1 MSTRPL
7 SIVHTENSCGWG
19 GQEVRILTESR
30 GFINRGHQV
39 TLLSPPEAPITEAAR
54 RMGVPVVEMP
64 IRRKRLPELLA
75 LRRWIAEHRAT
86 IDVINSHSSTDSWL
100 DAIACASLSGSPPVV
115 RTRHV
120 STRVNRGAVTRWLY
134 MNGNAHIVTT
144 GEAVRSQLARDNDIP
159 LDRMTSIPTGID
171 LDRFS
176 PGDAHAARRQLG
188 IADVPTLGIVA
199 TMRAWKGHEYLFDAV
214 AAQREKWAGWQV
226 LVVGGG
232 PDREPLEAY
241 ASKCGLA
248 SQVRFAGHQE
258 DVVPWLRSI
267 DLFALPSYGEE
278 GVPQAIMQAMACSV
292 PVVST
297 PVGAIAEA
305 VDAEVTG
312 LLVQPKSAQA
322 LAAGLARLR
331 DDPELRRR
339 FGEASRTRAVKRFG
353 IDEMLDRMEIVF
365 RSVLRPR
372 GQVTFPLPE
381 R

>member
-1 MSTRPL
+1 MSARPL

-30 GFINRGHQV
+30 GFIDRGHQV

-54 RMGVPVVEMP
+54 RMGVPVVELP
-64 IRRKRLPELLA
+64 IRRKRMPDLLA
-75 LRRWIAEHRAT
+75 LRGWIAARRAQ

-100 DAIACASLSGSPPVV
+100 DAIACASLADAPPVV

-120 STRVNRGAVTRWLY
+120 STRVNRGPGTRWLY
-134 MNGNAHIVTT
+134 MKGNAHIVTT
-144 GEAVRSQLARDNDIP
+144 GEAVRSQLARDNGIP
-159 LDRMTSIPTGID
+159 LEHMTSIPTGID

-176 PGDAHAARRQLG
+176 PGDAHAARRQIG
-188 IADVPTLGIVA
+188 IPDVPTLGIVA

-214 AAQREKWAGWQV
+214 ASDREKWTGWQV

-232 PDREPLEAY
+232 PDREPLEAC
-241 ASKCGLA
+241 AAKLGLA
-248 SQVRFAGHQE
+248 NQVRFAGHQE
-258 DVVPWLRSI
+258 DVVPWLRSL

-312 LLVQPKSAQA
+312 LLVQPKSAEA

-331 DDPELRRR
+331 DDPGLRAR
-339 FGEASRTRAVKRFG
+339 FGEASRARAIQRFG
-353 IDEMLDRMEIVF
+353 INEMLDRMEVVF
-365 RSVLRPR
+365 RSVLRR
-372 GQVTFPLPE
+372 
-381 R
+381 